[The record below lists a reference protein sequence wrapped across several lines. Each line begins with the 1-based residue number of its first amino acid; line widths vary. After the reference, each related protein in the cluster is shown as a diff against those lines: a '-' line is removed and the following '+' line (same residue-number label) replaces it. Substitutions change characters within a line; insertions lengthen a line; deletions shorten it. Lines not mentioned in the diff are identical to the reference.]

1 MIMTQST
8 TPHSAVPKPWVDTI
22 FRVFSSLIFLVAAL
36 GHIRAPDAIAQRLE
50 NAEIGAQIA
59 ALLPAVPLVVL
70 SGVVMLIGGI
80 ALAIGFKTR
89 LSALVLIACL
99 IPITIAVQL
108 EPNSTGPLFKN
119 ISIFGSLIYIAAHG
133 PLGFGVDRVT
143 DARAA

>member
-1 MIMTQST
+1 MTQSSSFQT
-8 TPHSAVPKPWVDTI
+8 APPKPWVDTM

-36 GHIRAPDAIAQRLE
+36 GHIRAPEAIAQRLE
-50 NAEIGAQIA
+50 NADIGAQIA
-59 ALLPAVPLVVL
+59 AILPAVPLVVL
-70 SGVVMLIGGI
+70 SGVVMLIGGV

-133 PLGFGVDRVT
+133 PLGIGVDRVS
-143 DARAA
+143 DARTS

>member
-1 MIMTQST
+1 M
-8 TPHSAVPKPWVDTI
+8 
-22 FRVFSSLIFLVAAL
+22 VAAL
-36 GHIRAPDAIAQRLE
+36 GHIRAPEAIAQRLE
-50 NAEIGAQIA
+50 SAGIGGQIA
-59 ALLPAVPLVVL
+59 AVLPAVPLVVL

-89 LSALVLIACL
+89 LSALLLIACL

-133 PLGFGVDRVT
+133 PLGIGIDRVAG
-143 DARAA
+143 DRPS

>member
-1 MIMTQST
+1 MT
-8 TPHSAVPKPWVDTI
+8 HSATPTNTAQKPWVDTI

-36 GHIRAPDAIAQRLE
+36 GHIRAPEGIAQRLE
-50 NAEIGAQIA
+50 GSEIGAQIA
-59 ALLPAVPLVVL
+59 AILPAVPLVVL

-89 LSALVLIACL
+89 LSALLLIACL

-108 EPNSTGPLFKN
+108 EPNATGPLFKN

-133 PLGFGVDRVT
+133 PLGFGVDPLER
-143 DARAA
+143 